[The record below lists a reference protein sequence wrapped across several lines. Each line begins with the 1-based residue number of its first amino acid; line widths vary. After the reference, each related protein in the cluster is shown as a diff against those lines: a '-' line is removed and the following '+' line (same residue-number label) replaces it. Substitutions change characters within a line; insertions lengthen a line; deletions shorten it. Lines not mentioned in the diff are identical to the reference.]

1 MMEARLERELSL
13 RVDAVAPMVSP
24 GWVCLMYHNVSCN
37 RTGLSGERSAFD
49 VPLAA
54 FERQLD
60 IIRDL
65 GFRGCSVREAMTN
78 PQPSRVAITFDDGDA
93 GVYDYALSVLVARG
107 MTATFFIT
115 TSWVGTPGFVS
126 WNQLREMKAAGM
138 SIQSHTHSHPF
149 LAELSEAQIRDEL
162 EVSKDRLDQE
172 LDQETDQISLPNGDW
187 PPRSLRYL
195 LPACGYRVVGTSQWG
210 SNRGTAGSVAR
221 RAPIHIRRCT
231 VRGAPSE
238 NYFKRVV
245 LDDHWIKVGRVFR
258 DGVLRGV
265 RTTLRPSRYA
275 RWRRT
280 FLNGFTRITSSGRV
294 GEG

>member
-1 MMEARLERELSL
+1 
-13 RVDAVAPMVSP
+13 MVSR
-24 GWVCLMYHNVSCN
+24 GWVCLMYHNMSAS
-37 RTGLSGERSAFD
+37 RIGLSGERSAFD

-65 GFRGCSVREAMTN
+65 GFRGCSVREAVTD
-78 PQPSRVAITFDDGDA
+78 PQPSRVGITFDDGDA
-93 GVYDYALSVLVARG
+93 GVYDDALSALVARG

-162 EVSKDRLDQE
+162 EVSKDRLDQK

-187 PPRSLRYL
+187 PPRPLRYL

-210 SNRGTAGSVAR
+210 SNPATAGSLVGGD
-221 RAPIHIRRCT
+221 PIHIRRCT

-238 NYFKRVV
+238 DYFKRV
-245 LDDHWIKVGRVFR
+245 LLGDHRLRVGRVLR

-280 FLNGFTRITSSGRV
+280 FLNGFTRITSSGGV
-294 GEG
+294 GDR